1 MSETEAGKHPA
12 SVDAA
17 VPSHIEGEGEGVG
30 PAGGGNR
37 AEAVKPAELA
47 PTYHITARVR
57 EAIITSSSCQPL
69 APLQAT
75 MAMLPMQW
83 GRAAHLQREVANPT
97 GPAVHQDRKPGR
109 APGRCCLELK
119 TEPFLF
125 LRFEA
130 CAQGPRARCHLQET
144 CRAGG
149 QNSEND
155 RCS

>member
-17 VPSHIEGEGEGVG
+17 APSHDEGEGEGVG
-30 PAGGGNR
+30 PAGGGNH

-47 PTYHITARVR
+47 PTNHITARVS
-57 EAIITSSSCQPL
+57 EAIVTSSSCQPL
-69 APLQAT
+69 QAT
-75 MAMLPMQW
+75 AAMLSVQW
-83 GRAAHLQREVANPT
+83 DEHLQREVANPT

-119 TEPFLF
+119 TEQFLF